1 MKRCAFCFVLI
12 AAPAMAAD
20 WTQFRGRGSAAT
32 SEETGLP
39 VKWSATDNVR
49 WKADLPGRGLSCP
62 VIAGGKVYVTA
73 CSGYRQTHLHV
84 LCFDESTGTK
94 IWERQFT
101 ATGPTMCHPA
111 TSMAAPT
118 PVTDGKC
125 VYALF
130 ACGDLAA
137 LDADGNLLWYRSL
150 NQDYGNL
157 TNQLGL
163 AASPILAGDTLLLPM
178 ENAGHSYAAGLDVK
192 TGLNK
197 WKIDR
202 ERGTNWVT
210 PIVLSVGGR
219 VDVAFATGKEITAYD
234 PETGAVRWTH
244 AAISPS
250 STASPGPAD
259 AGMVLVPGKQLCLLR
274 PGPEGTTPEVVWKT
288 GKVSDG
294 YASPVAYR
302 GRVYAVGSVTVD
314 CLDGKTG
321 EVLWKQRV
329 KGKTFW
335 ASPVIAEDKLYVVSE
350 DGLTSVL
357 KLGDKPEVLATNA
370 LGETIMATPS
380 IADGCLYLR
389 SDQHLFCVGSK
400 K

>member
-1 MKRCAFCFVLI
+1 MKRYALCFVLL
-12 AAPAMAAD
+12 AAPALASD

-32 SEETGLP
+32 SPETGLP
-39 VKWSATDNVR
+39 VKWSATENIR

-62 VIAGGKVYVTA
+62 VIAGGRIFATA
-73 CSGYRQTHLHV
+73 CSGYRETRLHV
-84 LCFDESTGTK
+84 LCFDEATGAK
-94 IWERQFT
+94 LWERQFT

-137 LDADGNLLWYRSL
+137 LDAAGNLLWYRSL

-163 AASPILAGDTLLLPM
+163 ASSPVLAGNTLLLPM

-202 ERGTNWVT
+202 QRGINWVT
-210 PIVLSVGGR
+210 PIVLDVGGR
-219 VDVAFATGKEITAYD
+219 VAVAFATDKEITAYD
-234 PETGAVRWTH
+234 PDTGAVRWTH

-250 STASPGPAD
+250 ATASPGPAED
-259 AGMVLVPGKQLCLLR
+259 GALLVPGKELSLLR
-274 PGPEGTTPEVVWKT
+274 PGPEGTTPDVLWKT
-288 GKVSDG
+288 KVPDG

-302 GRVYAVGSVTVD
+302 GRVYAVASVTVN

-335 ASPVIAEDKLYVVSE
+335 ASPIIADDKLYLVSE

-370 LGETIMATPS
+370 IGETIMATPS
-380 IADGCLYLR
+380 IANGCVYLR
-389 SDQHLFCVGSK
+389 SDQHLFCIGANK
-400 K
+400 